1 MPSPSLPPSAAATS
15 SEIAEPVLAPLDS
28 FARRHHG
35 QTEADLRAMLEVVG
49 IGSVDALIEQTI
61 PRNIRLD
68 GPMRLEGLDDAAPL
82 GESAASTK
90 LKAYADQNRPMT
102 SMIGMGYHGTITPP
116 VILRNVLEN
125 PNWYTPYTPYQ
136 AEIAQG
142 RLEALLNFQTMV
154 SDLVGLPLAG
164 ASLLDEA
171 TAAAEAMAMCF
182 NIARQKKSRFFVAD
196 DCHPQTIA
204 VVRTR
209 ARGLGI
215 EVVVG
220 KAEGW
225 LSLGF
230 EEEDV
235 CGILLQYP
243 ATDGRIHDY
252 AALTAKAHEHGAL
265 VVAATD
271 LLACCL
277 ITPPGEW
284 GADIAVGSAQR
295 FGVPM
300 GYGGPHAA
308 FLATREKYARKM
320 PGRLIGVS
328 QDAHGHPALR
338 MAIQTREQHIKRDK
352 ATSNICT
359 AQALL
364 ANIAGFY
371 AVYHGPDGLKAI
383 ARRVHR
389 LTGAAAEGLRGLGYE
404 VVATK
409 VFDTLAVRFRSADV
423 LIDAAAER
431 GINLRKLDETTVAL
445 SLDETTTRQDLRELF
460 AVFAFDSKK
469 NQTLSSVETLAQG
482 FESEIENRKSEILT
496 HPVFN
501 RYHTEHEMLRYLQR
515 LVSRDYGLTHGMI
528 PLGSCTMKLNAAAEM
543 IPVTW
548 AGFADLHPYCPPEQA
563 PGYARLFADLES
575 WLATITGFAAVSLQ
589 PNAGSQGEYAGL
601 LAIAG
606 WQKARG
612 QGHRNVCLIP

>member
-1 MPSPSLPPSAAATS
+1 MPDPSNPTPTDTACPQAAGGS
-15 SEIAEPVLAPLDS
+15 LAPLDT

-35 QTEADLRAMLEVVG
+35 QTDADLRAMLDVVG
-49 IGSVDALIEQTI
+49 VGSLDALIEQTV
-61 PRNIRLD
+61 PKDIRLD
-68 GPMRLEGLDDAAPL
+68 TPMQLEGLDDAAPL
-82 GESAASTK
+82 GEWGALAK
-90 LKAYADQNRPMT
+90 LKAYAETNRPMT

-182 NIARQKKSRFFVAD
+182 NVARQKKAKFFVAD

-204 VVRTR
+204 VVKTR
-209 ARGLGI
+209 AEGLGI
-215 EVVVG
+215 EVVTGSPRMESV
-220 KAEGW
+220 
-225 LSLGF
+225 GF
-230 EEEDV
+230 ESEDY

-243 ATDGRIHDY
+243 NTYGAIEDY
-252 AALTAKAHEHGAL
+252 TSLTAQAHEHGAL

-308 FLATREKYARKM
+308 FLATQEKYARKM

-328 QDAHGHPALR
+328 KDVHGNLALR

-371 AVYHGPDGLKAI
+371 AVYHGPDGLKRI
-383 ARRVHR
+383 ARRVHELILDLKKPTRANR
-389 LTGAAAEGLRGLGYE
+389 LR
-404 VVATK
+404 
-409 VFDTLAVRFRSADV
+409 
-423 LIDAAAER
+423 
-431 GINLRKLDETTVAL
+431 
-445 SLDETTTRQDLRELF
+445 
-460 AVFAFDSKK
+460 
-469 NQTLSSVETLAQG
+469 
-482 FESEIENRKSEILT
+482 
-496 HPVFN
+496 
-501 RYHTEHEMLRYLQR
+501 LRY
-515 LVSRDYGLTHGMI
+515 
-528 PLGSCTMKLNAAAEM
+528 
-543 IPVTW
+543 
-548 AGFADLHPYCPPEQA
+548 
-563 PGYARLFADLES
+563 
-575 WLATITGFAAVSLQ
+575 
-589 PNAGSQGEYAGL
+589 
-601 LAIAG
+601 IAM
-606 WQKARG
+606 
-612 QGHRNVCLIP
+612 L